1 VQTAVEMVVKDI
13 REEVAELVAA
23 ARDSGCRFV
32 VQGDTWRTRRVGHY
46 LAVLLSWGDVNF
58 SIQEVCAWVGVVE
71 APRTGEVYAAAFQK
85 ALEHVG
91 LTTKDVLAG
100 FFDHE
105 GAVRKG
111 LRLLSVPVVGCKT
124 AAACPDNRPLVET
137 TAAGKRAPKQR
148 RCVVDDSSTGALV
161 AAGEQ
166 VEPAP
171 KRRRLAER
179 PSGEDF
185 FIPVGGGV
193 LPPASRCCLGRF
205 SPEGQNGQQCHS
217 LVAEACLVAGC
228 KRSDAHFRA
237 HKCSPWVD
245 GCLEEEQEGRRHFT
259 LFRLP
264 CRLARPAVNVVGS
277 M

>member
-1 VQTAVEMVVKDI
+1 MQTAVGAVVKDI

-32 VQGDTWRTRRVGHY
+32 VQGDTWRTRRGGHY

-100 FFDHE
+100 FSGHE

-111 LRLLSVPVVGCKT
+111 LCLLSVPVVGCKT
-124 AAACPDNRPLVET
+124 AAACLDNRPLVET
-137 TAAGKRAPKQR
+137 TAARKRAPKQR

-185 FIPVGGGV
+185 LFPLGV
-193 LPPASRCCLGRF
+193 VSCP
-205 SPEGQNGQQCHS
+205 Q
-217 LVAEACLVAGC
+217 
-228 KRSDAHFRA
+228 
-237 HKCSPWVD
+237 
-245 GCLEEEQEGRRHFT
+245 
-259 LFRLP
+259 
-264 CRLARPAVNVVGS
+264 PAVAALDAFPLKATMGNSATAWWRKHAWWRDANAATLIFGHANVRRGWTGALRRSRKAGGTSLSSGFPVDLHDPQ
-277 M
+277 